1 MRGSQQQSHSPLAVV
16 RRKGRIS
23 RSTAVWNIFHR
34 NSPPEQQVTTGRFE
48 IEQDGQ
54 TAYLDYSLTGNILEL
69 IHTEVP
75 PALRHLGLASAL
87 AENALQW
94 ARERGLKVDI
104 VCPTVR
110 RYIDQHPE
118 YRDLEMH

>member
-1 MRGSQQQSHSPLAVV
+1 
-16 RRKGRIS
+16 
-23 RSTAVWNIFHR
+23 VWNIFHR
-34 NSPPEQQVTTGRFE
+34 NSLPEQLVTTGRFE

-87 AENALQW
+87 AENVLQW
-94 ARERGLKVDI
+94 ARARGLKVDI

-110 RYIDQHPE
+110 RYFDQHPE
-118 YRDLEMH
+118 YADLEMR

>member
-1 MRGSQQQSHSPLAVV
+1 
-16 RRKGRIS
+16 
-23 RSTAVWNIFHR
+23 VWNIFHR
-34 NSPPEQQVTTGRFE
+34 KSPTEQQVTTGRFE

-54 TAYLDYSLTGNILEL
+54 TAYLDYSLTGHILEL

-75 PALRHLGLASAL
+75 PALRHRGLSSAL

-110 RYIDQHPE
+110 QYVDQHPE
-118 YRDLEMH
+118 YADLEMR